1 MSSPQSGDRINNF
14 LLEELIGTGSFGQ
27 VWRARHHMFDE
38 RVAIKIPTDA
48 HYVQNLRREGVT
60 IHGLR
65 HPNIVRAIDLD
76 PYADPPYL
84 IMELV
89 PGASLRQFIDA
100 YPKGMPIE
108 ATVAVMRGVLDALAV
123 AHDAGVIHRDV
134 KPANLLL
141 TQTVAEIADLTAQ
154 SVKVADFGL
163 GHVGGAMTQ
172 SIMQSAN
179 DLKGRGPG
187 IAGTLAY
194 MAPEAKE
201 GKEIDGRSDLYS
213 CGIVLFEMLTGERP
227 QGAEFPSG
235 LRANVPAYLDDVF
248 KRCYVRRER
257 RFANVSEMIAALSLS
272 QPPPPPPLPP
282 SIAGAAGLKCPSCHG
297 TVDRD
302 DQFCIRCGQ
311 QLVDSVPRCG
321 ACDAFVQASDRFCIF
336 CGTDL
341 GVKT

>member
-1 MSSPQSGDRINNF
+1 MSSPQTGDRVNNF

-48 HYVQNLRREGVT
+48 QYVQNLRREGVT

-89 PGASLRQFIDA
+89 PGDSLRQFIDA
-100 YPKGMPIE
+100 YPKGMPID
-108 ATVAVMRGVLDALAV
+108 ATVSVMRGVLDALAV
-123 AHDAGVIHRDV
+123 AHEAGVIHRDV

-141 TQTVAEIADLTAQ
+141 AQTVAEIADLTAQ

-163 GHVGGAMTQ
+163 GHVGGATTQ

-194 MAPEAKE
+194 MAPEAKD
-201 GKEIDGRSDLYS
+201 GKEVDGRSDLYS

-235 LRANVPAYLDDVF
+235 LRADVPAYLDDVF

-257 RFANVSEMIAALSLS
+257 RFANTSEMIAALTSS
-272 QPPPPPPLPP
+272 PQRPPPPPPVV
-282 SIAGAAGLKCPSCHG
+282 GDAGLKCPSCHG
-297 TVDRD
+297 TVNGD

-311 QLVDSVPRCG
+311 QLVESVPRCG
-321 ACDAFVQASDRFCIF
+321 ACGAFVQASDRFCIF
-336 CGTDL
+336 CGTNL
-341 GVKT
+341 SVKI